1 MFQVLQVNLNH
12 CWVAQQLLLQ
22 TVAERG
28 IDVVIVS
35 DYNRQM
41 GGSAQQWVAS
51 SDSKCAIYVANSTAY
66 ISDRGG
72 GVGFA
77 WARIGS
83 TLFYSCYFTP
93 NCTIQEFDQ
102 FLGDLDASIR
112 NQTIAG
118 LDTIVA
124 GDFNS
129 HSAEWGSA
137 TEDARGSL
145 LSDFAASLELV
156 VCNVGSKPTYRRVN
170 AATVI
175 DVTFSRSGGNRRL
188 VSDWTVITGC
198 YTASDHEYIGY
209 SVSKPEAPRHVAD
222 HRVTRCAGWSLKKL
236 SLEAINAHWDR
247 MGTPPSLPDDAS
259 DEEHSEHLH
268 AFLERACNA
277 AMPSRSV
284 FRGKRG
290 VHWWNDEIATMRRAV
305 IAARRRYQRA
315 GRRADMPDREAA
327 FKVYNRVRKELRLA
341 IRKAQERSWQ
351 ELCKA
356 VESDPWGVPYKIV
369 TKRLGRRNPVIDEPV
384 ITQIAR
390 GLFPALHPWIGD
402 RSQQCLVP
410 PPKSLNTTRS
420 RPRCLRWT
428 SCYGR
433 SRSCHCVRH
442 RVLTPSR
449 TKFSG

>member
-1 MFQVLQVNLNH
+1 MFFISMPLTTGLSPVFKVLQVNLNH

-28 IDVVIVS
+28 IDIVVAS

-41 GGSAQQWVAS
+41 GGSAQQWIAS
-51 SDSKCAIYVANSTAY
+51 ADSKCAIYVTSSAAH
-66 ISDRGG
+66 ISDRGD

-112 NQTIAG
+112 NQAIAG
-118 LDTIVA
+118 LDIIVA

-156 VCNVGSKPTYRRVN
+156 VCNVGSTPTFRRVN

-175 DVTFSRSGGNRRL
+175 DVTFSRSRGNRCL
-188 VSDWTVITGC
+188 VSDWSVITGC

-209 SVSKPEAPRHVAD
+209 SVLKPEAPRPATD
-222 HRVTRCAGWSLKKL
+222 HRATRCPGWSTKKL

-247 MGTPPSLPDDAS
+247 TGTPPSLPDGKSA
-259 DEEHSEHLH
+259 EEHSEHLCE
-268 AFLERACNA
+268 FLERTCNA
-277 AMPSRSV
+277 AMPKRSV
-284 FRGKRG
+284 FQGKRA
-290 VHWWNDEIATMRRAV
+290 VHWWSDEIATVRKVA
-305 IAARRRYQRA
+305 IAARRKYQRA
-315 GRRADMPDREAA
+315 GRRADMPGREAA
-327 FKVYNRVRKELRLA
+327 FEVYNRVRKELRLA

-351 ELCKA
+351 GCAKPWKA
-356 VESDPWGVPYKIV
+356 
-369 TKRLGRRNPVIDEPV
+369 
-384 ITQIAR
+384 
-390 GLFPALHPWIGD
+390 
-402 RSQQCLVP
+402 
-410 PPKSLNTTRS
+410 
-420 RPRCLRWT
+420 
-428 SCYGR
+428 
-433 SRSCHCVRH
+433 
-442 RVLTPSR
+442 TPGESR
-449 TKFSG
+449 TE